1 MIVLD
6 IEASGVNPQQNSIL
20 SIGALD
26 LADPS
31 NQFYDE
37 CHMWDGAKNE
47 PEASAINGFTD
58 EDATDPSKKSEAEL
72 IAAFFAWAF
81 EKPTEHTLA
90 AQNVT
95 FDASF
100 LEAAAKRAGIEY
112 PFAKRTIDIHSVAWA
127 HMVAAGKTPPT
138 EKGHSALSSK
148 AIQEYCGIPE
158 EAKPHN
164 GLSGALWHAEVLSRM
179 AYNKKL
185 VDEYERYDIPWVT
198 S

>member
-6 IEASGVNPQQNSIL
+6 IEASGTDPRQHSIL
-20 SIGALD
+20 AIGALD
-26 LADPS
+26 LADPT

-37 CHMWDGAKNE
+37 CRMWEGAKIE
-47 PEASAINGFTD
+47 DEAVAINGFS
-58 EDATDPSKKSEAEL
+58 ENDARDPAKKSEAEL
-72 IAAFFAWAF
+72 VAAFFAWAF

-90 AQNVT
+90 AQNVS
-95 FDASF
+95 FDAGM

-112 PFAKRTIDIHSVAWA
+112 PFAKRTLDLHSVAWT
-127 HMVAAGKTPPT
+127 HMTLAGKQPPL

-148 AIQEYCGIPE
+148 VIQDYCGIPE

-185 VDEYERYDIPWVT
+185 VEEYERYDIPWLT
-198 S
+198 